1 MTTMPWKSA
10 DVVVIGGGI
19 IGTVIAYFLSCHKIK
34 VILLEK
40 SGIASGSSGACD
52 GGHCHANQKNPAFI

>member
-1 MTTMPWKSA
+1 MTTVARKSA

-19 IGTVIAYFLSCHKIK
+19 IGTAIAHFLSRQKTK

-52 GGHCHANQKNPAFI
+52 GAVVMQEI

>member
-1 MTTMPWKSA
+1 MARKSA

-19 IGTVIAYFLSCHKIK
+19 IGTAIAHFLSRQKTK

-52 GGHCHANQKNPAFI
+52 GAVVMQEI